1 MTMMVIMMVKSDRNR
16 CDYDDV
22 MVVLTNDAGNNKK
35 IMILTPRMTM
45 RDINSNNGDNNK
57 SLHLV

>member
-1 MTMMVIMMVKSDRNR
+1 MTMMVIMMVKSDRNG

-45 RDINSNNGDNNK
+45 REINSNNGDNNK

>member
-1 MTMMVIMMVKSDRNR
+1 MMVIMMVKSDRNG

-35 IMILTPRMTM
+35 NDFYTKDDDAR
-45 RDINSNNGDNNK
+45 RK
-57 SLHLV
+57 

>member
-1 MTMMVIMMVKSDRNR
+1 MMVIMMVKSDRNG

>member
-1 MTMMVIMMVKSDRNR
+1 MMVIMMVKSDRNG

-35 IMILTPRMTM
+35 IMIFTPRMTM

>member
-1 MTMMVIMMVKSDRNR
+1 MTMMVIMMVKSDRNG

>member
-1 MTMMVIMMVKSDRNR
+1 MMVIMMVKSDRNR

>member
-1 MTMMVIMMVKSDRNR
+1 MTMMVIMMVKSDRNG

-35 IMILTPRMTM
+35 IMIFTPRMTM